1 MQIPAGSSRW
11 TSAIIILSAIMIVM
25 VLFSG
30 CVTRPPLNGE
40 KPEVPDILVE
50 YKRTGGIAGF
60 QDQMVVFENGQVVYS
75 RKDNG
80 GTFTVPAET
89 LHRIRA
95 LLENADFP
103 ALAPHYPAASPGADY
118 FFYSLTYREKTVT
131 TETGGIP
138 PRLEPVI
145 MQLDALLAGQ
155 S

>member
-1 MQIPAGSSRW
+1 MHIPGGFSRW
-11 TSAIIILSAIMIVM
+11 ANVAVFISVIMFVLIL
-25 VLFSG
+25 LSG
-30 CVTRPPLNGE
+30 CTARPPLNGE
-40 KPEVPDILVE
+40 KPEAPDIVVE

-75 RKDNG
+75 RKEKTG
-80 GTFTVPAET
+80 MFTIPAET
-89 LHRIRA
+89 LQGIRD

-103 ALAPHYPAASPGADY
+103 ALAPHYPAANPGADY
-118 FFYSLTYREKTVT
+118 FFYSITYREKTVT

-145 MQLDALLAGQ
+145 MQLDALLSEQ

>member
-1 MQIPAGSSRW
+1 
-11 TSAIIILSAIMIVM
+11 MIVM

-30 CVTRPPLNGE
+30 CITRPPLNGE

-75 RKDNG
+75 RKDNA

>member
-30 CVTRPPLNGE
+30 CITRPPLNGE

-75 RKDNG
+75 RKDNA

>member
-50 YKRTGGIAGF
+50 YKRTGGMAGF

>member
-30 CVTRPPLNGE
+30 CITRPPLNGE

-60 QDQMVVFENGQVVYS
+60 QDQIVVFENGQVVYS

>member
-1 MQIPAGSSRW
+1 
-11 TSAIIILSAIMIVM
+11 
-25 VLFSG
+25 
-30 CVTRPPLNGE
+30 LNGE

-60 QDQMVVFENGQVVYS
+60 QDQMVVFEKGQVVYS
-75 RKDNG
+75 RKDNYSRKVNA

>member
-30 CVTRPPLNGE
+30 CITRPPLNGE